1 MRKAQSATCHT
12 ALSTFLTKSNSRAD
26 VKRWASA
33 YVCSLFPSG
42 LLPRIEK
49 SYYDRRAAVVD
60 KKKDIVE
67 DETDDNQEQELER
80 QEKIDDEF
88 GAEVAAEN
96 SENMESKEVDVEFLQ
111 GQLEKLQEQSKVS
124 LDKVVRA
131 QAEMENLRKRAAR
144 DVENAHKYALEKF
157 TNELLPIM
165 DSLEL
170 GLSASVKAKN
180 LDDLCKGM
188 ELTLEMFNT
197 VMEKFGIT
205 MIEPKGEKFN
215 PELHDAV
222 SMQETDDSNSGIII
236 EVMQKGYTLNG
247 RLIRPAMVVVAK

>member
-1 MRKAQSATCHT
+1 MSDQ
-12 ALSTFLTKSNSRAD
+12 
-26 VKRWASA
+26 
-33 YVCSLFPSG
+33 
-42 LLPRIEK
+42 
-49 SYYDRRAAVVD
+49 
-60 KKKDIVE
+60 KKDIVE

-88 GAEVAAEN
+88 DAEVAAEN

-111 GQLEKLQEQSKVS
+111 VQLEKSQEQSKVS

-180 LDDLCKGM
+180 LDDLRKGM

>member
-1 MRKAQSATCHT
+1 MSDQ
-12 ALSTFLTKSNSRAD
+12 
-26 VKRWASA
+26 
-33 YVCSLFPSG
+33 
-42 LLPRIEK
+42 
-49 SYYDRRAAVVD
+49 
-60 KKKDIVE
+60 KKDIVE

-88 GAEVAAEN
+88 DAEVAAEN
-96 SENMESKEVDVEFLQ
+96 SENMESKEVDVEFLE

-222 SMQETDDSNSGIII
+222 SMQETNDSNSGIII

>member
-1 MRKAQSATCHT
+1 MSDQ
-12 ALSTFLTKSNSRAD
+12 
-26 VKRWASA
+26 
-33 YVCSLFPSG
+33 
-42 LLPRIEK
+42 
-49 SYYDRRAAVVD
+49 
-60 KKKDIVE
+60 KKDIVE

-180 LDDLCKGM
+180 LDDLRKGM

-222 SMQETDDSNSGIII
+222 SVQETDDSNSGIII

>member
-1 MRKAQSATCHT
+1 MSDQ
-12 ALSTFLTKSNSRAD
+12 
-26 VKRWASA
+26 
-33 YVCSLFPSG
+33 
-42 LLPRIEK
+42 
-49 SYYDRRAAVVD
+49 
-60 KKKDIVE
+60 KKDIVE

-88 GAEVAAEN
+88 DAEVAAEN

-111 GQLEKLQEQSKVS
+111 RQLEKLQEQSKVS

-222 SMQETDDSNSGIII
+222 SMQETNDSNSGIII

>member
-1 MRKAQSATCHT
+1 MSDQ
-12 ALSTFLTKSNSRAD
+12 
-26 VKRWASA
+26 
-33 YVCSLFPSG
+33 
-42 LLPRIEK
+42 
-49 SYYDRRAAVVD
+49 
-60 KKKDIVE
+60 KKDIVE

-88 GAEVAAEN
+88 DVEVAAEN

>member
-1 MRKAQSATCHT
+1 MS
-12 ALSTFLTKSNSRAD
+12 
-26 VKRWASA
+26 
-33 YVCSLFPSG
+33 
-42 LLPRIEK
+42 
-49 SYYDRRAAVVD
+49 D

-205 MIEPKGEKFN
+205 MIEPKGEKFD

>member
-1 MRKAQSATCHT
+1 MSDQ
-12 ALSTFLTKSNSRAD
+12 
-26 VKRWASA
+26 
-33 YVCSLFPSG
+33 
-42 LLPRIEK
+42 
-49 SYYDRRAAVVD
+49 
-60 KKKDIVE
+60 KKDIVE

-80 QEKIDDEF
+80 QEKIGDEF
-88 GAEVAAEN
+88 DAEVAEEN
-96 SENMESKEVDVEFLQ
+96 SENIKSKEVDVEFLQ

-222 SMQETDDSNSGIII
+222 SMQETNDSNSGIII
-236 EVMQKGYTLNG
+236 EVMQKGYALNG

>member
-1 MRKAQSATCHT
+1 MSDQ
-12 ALSTFLTKSNSRAD
+12 
-26 VKRWASA
+26 
-33 YVCSLFPSG
+33 
-42 LLPRIEK
+42 
-49 SYYDRRAAVVD
+49 
-60 KKKDIVE
+60 KKDIVE

-88 GAEVAAEN
+88 DAEVAAEN

-205 MIEPKGEKFN
+205 MIEPKGEKFD

>member
-1 MRKAQSATCHT
+1 MSDQ
-12 ALSTFLTKSNSRAD
+12 
-26 VKRWASA
+26 
-33 YVCSLFPSG
+33 
-42 LLPRIEK
+42 
-49 SYYDRRAAVVD
+49 
-60 KKKDIVE
+60 KKDIVE

-124 LDKVVRA
+124 LDKVVRT
-131 QAEMENLRKRAAR
+131 QAEMENLRKRADR

-157 TNELLPIM
+157 TDELLPIM

>member
-1 MRKAQSATCHT
+1 MYINITS
-12 ALSTFLTKSNSRAD
+12 
-26 VKRWASA
+26 VK
-33 YVCSLFPSG
+33 LFIS
-42 LLPRIEK
+42 
-49 SYYDRRAAVVD
+49 D

-157 TNELLPIM
+157 TDELLPIM

>member
-1 MRKAQSATCHT
+1 MSDQ
-12 ALSTFLTKSNSRAD
+12 
-26 VKRWASA
+26 
-33 YVCSLFPSG
+33 
-42 LLPRIEK
+42 
-49 SYYDRRAAVVD
+49 
-60 KKKDIVE
+60 KKDIVE
-67 DETDDNQEQELER
+67 DETDDNQEQEVEQPR
-80 QEKIDDEF
+80 KIDDEF
-88 GAEVAAEN
+88 DTEVAAEN

-170 GLSASVKAKN
+170 GLSASVKVKN

>member
-1 MRKAQSATCHT
+1 MS
-12 ALSTFLTKSNSRAD
+12 
-26 VKRWASA
+26 
-33 YVCSLFPSG
+33 
-42 LLPRIEK
+42 
-49 SYYDRRAAVVD
+49 D

-157 TNELLPIM
+157 TDELLPIM

-205 MIEPKGEKFN
+205 MIEPKGEKFD

>member
-1 MRKAQSATCHT
+1 MSDQ
-12 ALSTFLTKSNSRAD
+12 
-26 VKRWASA
+26 
-33 YVCSLFPSG
+33 
-42 LLPRIEK
+42 
-49 SYYDRRAAVVD
+49 
-60 KKKDIVE
+60 KKDIVK
-67 DETDDNQEQELER
+67 DDANNNQDQELK
-80 QEKIDDEF
+80 QPGKIDDEF
-88 GAEVAAEN
+88 DTEVVVEN
-96 SENMESKEVDVEFLQ
+96 SENIESKEVDVEFLQ
-111 GQLEKLQEQSKVS
+111 VQLEKLQEQSKVS

-222 SMQETDDSNSGIII
+222 SMQETNDSNSGIII

>member
-1 MRKAQSATCHT
+1 MSDQ
-12 ALSTFLTKSNSRAD
+12 
-26 VKRWASA
+26 
-33 YVCSLFPSG
+33 
-42 LLPRIEK
+42 
-49 SYYDRRAAVVD
+49 
-60 KKKDIVE
+60 KKDIVE

-88 GAEVAAEN
+88 DAEVAAEN
-96 SENMESKEVDVEFLQ
+96 IESKEVDVEFLQ

-188 ELTLEMFNT
+188 ELTLEMFNI

-222 SMQETDDSNSGIII
+222 SMQETNDSNSGIII

>member
-1 MRKAQSATCHT
+1 
-12 ALSTFLTKSNSRAD
+12 
-26 VKRWASA
+26 
-33 YVCSLFPSG
+33 
-42 LLPRIEK
+42 
-49 SYYDRRAAVVD
+49 
-60 KKKDIVE
+60 
-67 DETDDNQEQELER
+67 
-80 QEKIDDEF
+80 
-88 GAEVAAEN
+88 
-96 SENMESKEVDVEFLQ
+96 MESKEVDVEFLQ

>member
-1 MRKAQSATCHT
+1 MSDQ
-12 ALSTFLTKSNSRAD
+12 
-26 VKRWASA
+26 
-33 YVCSLFPSG
+33 
-42 LLPRIEK
+42 
-49 SYYDRRAAVVD
+49 
-60 KKKDIVE
+60 KKDIVE

-88 GAEVAAEN
+88 DAEVAAEN

-111 GQLEKLQEQSKVS
+111 VQLEKLQEQSKVS

-222 SMQETDDSNSGIII
+222 SMQETNDSNSGIII

>member
-1 MRKAQSATCHT
+1 MS
-12 ALSTFLTKSNSRAD
+12 
-26 VKRWASA
+26 
-33 YVCSLFPSG
+33 
-42 LLPRIEK
+42 
-49 SYYDRRAAVVD
+49 D
-60 KKKDIVE
+60 KKKDIVK
-67 DETDDNQEQELER
+67 DKTNDDQEQELE
-80 QEKIDDEF
+80 QHEKINDEF
-88 GAEVAAEN
+88 EAEVVVEN
-96 SENMESKEVDVEFLQ
+96 SENIESKEVDVELLQ

-144 DVENAHKYALEKF
+144 DIENAHKYALEKF
-157 TNELLPIM
+157 TNELLPII

-170 GLSASVKAKN
+170 GLSASEKAKN

-188 ELTLEMFNT
+188 ELTLEMFVT

-222 SMQETDDSNSGIII
+222 SMQDTDDSNSGIII

-247 RLIRPAMVVVAK
+247 RLIRPAMVIVAK

>member
-1 MRKAQSATCHT
+1 MSDQ
-12 ALSTFLTKSNSRAD
+12 
-26 VKRWASA
+26 
-33 YVCSLFPSG
+33 
-42 LLPRIEK
+42 
-49 SYYDRRAAVVD
+49 
-60 KKKDIVE
+60 KKDIVE

-157 TNELLPIM
+157 TDELLPIM

>member
-1 MRKAQSATCHT
+1 MS
-12 ALSTFLTKSNSRAD
+12 
-26 VKRWASA
+26 
-33 YVCSLFPSG
+33 
-42 LLPRIEK
+42 
-49 SYYDRRAAVVD
+49 D

-157 TNELLPIM
+157 TDELLPIM

>member
-1 MRKAQSATCHT
+1 MSDQ
-12 ALSTFLTKSNSRAD
+12 
-26 VKRWASA
+26 
-33 YVCSLFPSG
+33 
-42 LLPRIEK
+42 
-49 SYYDRRAAVVD
+49 
-60 KKKDIVE
+60 KKDIVE

-88 GAEVAAEN
+88 DAEVVEEN
-96 SENMESKEVDVEFLQ
+96 SENIESKEVDVEFLQ

-222 SMQETDDSNSGIII
+222 SMQETNDSNSGIII

>member
-1 MRKAQSATCHT
+1 MSDQ
-12 ALSTFLTKSNSRAD
+12 
-26 VKRWASA
+26 
-33 YVCSLFPSG
+33 
-42 LLPRIEK
+42 
-49 SYYDRRAAVVD
+49 
-60 KKKDIVE
+60 KKDIVE

-80 QEKIDDEF
+80 QEKIDNEF
-88 GAEVAAEN
+88 DAEVAAEN

-157 TNELLPIM
+157 TDELLPIM

>member
-1 MRKAQSATCHT
+1 MSDQ
-12 ALSTFLTKSNSRAD
+12 
-26 VKRWASA
+26 
-33 YVCSLFPSG
+33 
-42 LLPRIEK
+42 
-49 SYYDRRAAVVD
+49 
-60 KKKDIVE
+60 KKDIVE

-88 GAEVAAEN
+88 DAEVAAEN
-96 SENMESKEVDVEFLQ
+96 SENMESKEVDVELLQ
-111 GQLEKLQEQSKVS
+111 RQLEKLQEQSKVS

>member
-1 MRKAQSATCHT
+1 MLK
-12 ALSTFLTKSNSRAD
+12 
-26 VKRWASA
+26 KRLGMS
-33 YVCSLFPSG
+33 
-42 LLPRIEK
+42 
-49 SYYDRRAAVVD
+49 DQ
-60 KKKDIVE
+60 KKDIVK
-67 DETDDNQEQELER
+67 DETNDNQEQELE
-80 QEKIDDEF
+80 QHEKIDEEF
-88 GAEVAAEN
+88 DTELVVEN
-96 SENMESKEVDVEFLQ
+96 SENIESKEVDVEFLQ
-111 GQLEKLQEQSKVS
+111 EQLEKLQEQSQVS

-157 TNELLPIM
+157 TNELLPII

-170 GLSASVKAKN
+170 GLSASAKAKN

-222 SMQETDDSNSGIII
+222 SMQDTDDSNSGIII
-236 EVMQKGYTLNG
+236 EVMQKGYALNG

>member
-1 MRKAQSATCHT
+1 MS
-12 ALSTFLTKSNSRAD
+12 
-26 VKRWASA
+26 
-33 YVCSLFPSG
+33 
-42 LLPRIEK
+42 
-49 SYYDRRAAVVD
+49 D

-88 GAEVAAEN
+88 DAEVAAEN

-111 GQLEKLQEQSKVS
+111 VQLEKLQEQSKVS

>member
-1 MRKAQSATCHT
+1 MSDQ
-12 ALSTFLTKSNSRAD
+12 
-26 VKRWASA
+26 
-33 YVCSLFPSG
+33 
-42 LLPRIEK
+42 
-49 SYYDRRAAVVD
+49 
-60 KKKDIVE
+60 KKDIVE

-111 GQLEKLQEQSKVS
+111 RQLEKLQEQSKVS

-180 LDDLCKGM
+180 LDDLRKGM

>member
-1 MRKAQSATCHT
+1 MSDQ
-12 ALSTFLTKSNSRAD
+12 
-26 VKRWASA
+26 
-33 YVCSLFPSG
+33 
-42 LLPRIEK
+42 
-49 SYYDRRAAVVD
+49 
-60 KKKDIVE
+60 KKDIVE
-67 DETDDNQEQELER
+67 DETDDSQEQELER

-88 GAEVAAEN
+88 DAEVVAEN

-111 GQLEKLQEQSKVS
+111 RQLEKLQEQSKVS

>member
-1 MRKAQSATCHT
+1 
-12 ALSTFLTKSNSRAD
+12 
-26 VKRWASA
+26 
-33 YVCSLFPSG
+33 
-42 LLPRIEK
+42 
-49 SYYDRRAAVVD
+49 
-60 KKKDIVE
+60 
-67 DETDDNQEQELER
+67 
-80 QEKIDDEF
+80 
-88 GAEVAAEN
+88 
-96 SENMESKEVDVEFLQ
+96 MESKEVDVEFLQ
-111 GQLEKLQEQSKVS
+111 GQLEKLQEQSIVS

-157 TNELLPIM
+157 TDELLPIM

>member
-1 MRKAQSATCHT
+1 MSDQ
-12 ALSTFLTKSNSRAD
+12 
-26 VKRWASA
+26 
-33 YVCSLFPSG
+33 
-42 LLPRIEK
+42 
-49 SYYDRRAAVVD
+49 
-60 KKKDIVE
+60 KKDIVE
-67 DETDDNQEQELER
+67 DETDDNQELELER

-88 GAEVAAEN
+88 DAELAAEN
-96 SENMESKEVDVEFLQ
+96 SENTESKEVDVEFLQ
-111 GQLEKLQEQSKVS
+111 NQLEKLQEQSKVS

-222 SMQETDDSNSGIII
+222 SMQETNDSNSGIII

>member
-1 MRKAQSATCHT
+1 MAKMIGIDLGTTNSCVAVLEGGKA
-12 ALSTFLTKSNSRAD
+12 K
-26 VKRWASA
+26 V
-33 YVCSLFPSG
+33 
-42 LLPRIEK
+42 I
-49 SYYDRRAAVVD
+49 
-60 KKKDIVE
+60 
-67 DETDDNQEQELER
+67 
-80 QEKIDDEF
+80 
-88 GAEVAAEN
+88 EN

-157 TNELLPIM
+157 TDELLPIM

-205 MIEPKGEKFN
+205 MIEPKGEKFD

>member
-1 MRKAQSATCHT
+1 MSDQ
-12 ALSTFLTKSNSRAD
+12 
-26 VKRWASA
+26 
-33 YVCSLFPSG
+33 
-42 LLPRIEK
+42 
-49 SYYDRRAAVVD
+49 
-60 KKKDIVE
+60 KKDIVE

-88 GAEVAAEN
+88 DAEVAAEN

-111 GQLEKLQEQSKVS
+111 RQLEKLQEQSKVS

-222 SMQETDDSNSGIII
+222 SMQETDDSNPGIII

>member
-1 MRKAQSATCHT
+1 MSDQ
-12 ALSTFLTKSNSRAD
+12 
-26 VKRWASA
+26 
-33 YVCSLFPSG
+33 
-42 LLPRIEK
+42 
-49 SYYDRRAAVVD
+49 
-60 KKKDIVE
+60 KKDIVE

-88 GAEVAAEN
+88 DAEVAAEN

-111 GQLEKLQEQSKVS
+111 RQLEKLQEQSKVS

-180 LDDLCKGM
+180 LDNLCKGM

-222 SMQETDDSNSGIII
+222 SMQETNDSNSGIII

>member
-1 MRKAQSATCHT
+1 MSDQ
-12 ALSTFLTKSNSRAD
+12 
-26 VKRWASA
+26 
-33 YVCSLFPSG
+33 
-42 LLPRIEK
+42 
-49 SYYDRRAAVVD
+49 
-60 KKKDIVE
+60 KKDIVE

-88 GAEVAAEN
+88 DAEVAAEN

-157 TNELLPIM
+157 TNELLPIL

-180 LDDLCKGM
+180 LDDLRKGM

>member
-1 MRKAQSATCHT
+1 MSDQ
-12 ALSTFLTKSNSRAD
+12 
-26 VKRWASA
+26 
-33 YVCSLFPSG
+33 
-42 LLPRIEK
+42 
-49 SYYDRRAAVVD
+49 
-60 KKKDIVE
+60 KKDIVE

-88 GAEVAAEN
+88 DAEVAAKN

-111 GQLEKLQEQSKVS
+111 NQLEKLQEQSKVS

-157 TNELLPIM
+157 INELLPIM

-222 SMQETDDSNSGIII
+222 SMQETNDSNSGIII

>member
-1 MRKAQSATCHT
+1 MSDQ
-12 ALSTFLTKSNSRAD
+12 
-26 VKRWASA
+26 
-33 YVCSLFPSG
+33 
-42 LLPRIEK
+42 
-49 SYYDRRAAVVD
+49 
-60 KKKDIVE
+60 KKDIVE

-205 MIEPKGEKFN
+205 MIEPKGEKFD

>member
-1 MRKAQSATCHT
+1 MSDQ
-12 ALSTFLTKSNSRAD
+12 
-26 VKRWASA
+26 
-33 YVCSLFPSG
+33 
-42 LLPRIEK
+42 
-49 SYYDRRAAVVD
+49 
-60 KKKDIVE
+60 KKDIVE

-80 QEKIDDEF
+80 QEKIDNEF
-88 GAEVAAEN
+88 DAEVAAEN

-111 GQLEKLQEQSKVS
+111 VQLEKLQEQSKVS

-157 TNELLPIM
+157 TNELLPIL

-205 MIEPKGEKFN
+205 VIEPKGEKFN

>member
-1 MRKAQSATCHT
+1 MSDQ
-12 ALSTFLTKSNSRAD
+12 
-26 VKRWASA
+26 
-33 YVCSLFPSG
+33 
-42 LLPRIEK
+42 
-49 SYYDRRAAVVD
+49 
-60 KKKDIVE
+60 KKDIVE

-88 GAEVAAEN
+88 DAEVAAEN
-96 SENMESKEVDVEFLQ
+96 SENMEPKEVDVEFLQ
-111 GQLEKLQEQSKVS
+111 RQLEKLQEQSKVS

-222 SMQETDDSNSGIII
+222 SMQETNDSNSGIII

>member
-1 MRKAQSATCHT
+1 MSDQ
-12 ALSTFLTKSNSRAD
+12 
-26 VKRWASA
+26 
-33 YVCSLFPSG
+33 
-42 LLPRIEK
+42 
-49 SYYDRRAAVVD
+49 
-60 KKKDIVE
+60 KKDIVE

-88 GAEVAAEN
+88 DAEVAAEN
-96 SENMESKEVDVEFLQ
+96 SENIESKEVDVEFLQ

-144 DVENAHKYALEKF
+144 DVENAHKYALERF
-157 TNELLPIM
+157 TSELLPII

>member
-1 MRKAQSATCHT
+1 MS
-12 ALSTFLTKSNSRAD
+12 
-26 VKRWASA
+26 
-33 YVCSLFPSG
+33 
-42 LLPRIEK
+42 
-49 SYYDRRAAVVD
+49 D

-222 SMQETDDSNSGIII
+222 SMQETNDSNSGIII

>member
-1 MRKAQSATCHT
+1 MSDQ
-12 ALSTFLTKSNSRAD
+12 
-26 VKRWASA
+26 
-33 YVCSLFPSG
+33 
-42 LLPRIEK
+42 
-49 SYYDRRAAVVD
+49 
-60 KKKDIVE
+60 KKDIVE

-88 GAEVAAEN
+88 DVEVAAEN

-111 GQLEKLQEQSKVS
+111 RQLEKLQEQSKVS

-180 LDDLCKGM
+180 LDDLCTGM

-222 SMQETDDSNSGIII
+222 SMQETNDSNSGIII

>member
-1 MRKAQSATCHT
+1 MSDQ
-12 ALSTFLTKSNSRAD
+12 
-26 VKRWASA
+26 
-33 YVCSLFPSG
+33 
-42 LLPRIEK
+42 
-49 SYYDRRAAVVD
+49 
-60 KKKDIVE
+60 KKDIVE
-67 DETDDNQEQELER
+67 DETVDNQEQELKR

-88 GAEVAAEN
+88 DAEVAAEN
-96 SENMESKEVDVEFLQ
+96 SENIESKEVDVEFLQ

-157 TNELLPIM
+157 INELLPIM

-222 SMQETDDSNSGIII
+222 SMQETNDSNSGIII